1 MSIDLHLDLYRIRKK
16 HFRISAI
23 QDTISKER
31 KYAARKPTGKKK
43 KKESATC
50 ILWLQH
56 LSKGCSL
63 AILVM
68 VGGMKNW
75 FAQIVSFFL
84 C

>member
-43 KKESATC
+43 KKNQLLVFS
-50 ILWLQH
+50 
-56 LSKGCSL
+56 GCSIYL
-63 AILVM
+63 KAAALQF
-68 VGGMKNW
+68 W
-75 FAQIVSFFL
+75 
-84 C
+84 

>member
-43 KKESATC
+43 KKRISY
-50 ILWLQH
+50 LY
-56 LSKGCSL
+56 SL
-63 AILVM
+63 AAAFI
-68 VGGMKNW
+68 
-75 FAQIVSFFL
+75 
-84 C
+84 